1 MSLIGRQASRIHTYL
16 FSGTTGHNEIDD
28 DKSGISNNIVK
39 RLGKSG
45 DGIMIV
51 VATRPMK
58 VLQSKVMNYSF
69 YPLQRC

>member
-1 MSLIGRQASRIHTYL
+1 M
-16 FSGTTGHNEIDD
+16 
-28 DKSGISNNIVK
+28 K

-69 YPLQRC
+69 YPLQRCYRRLSASTNCQKKCLVDRGASKRFDGHEV

>member
-1 MSLIGRQASRIHTYL
+1 MSLIGRQASRIHSQEPL
-16 FSGTTGHNEIDD
+16 DGHNEIDD

-58 VLQSKVMNYSF
+58 VLQCKVMNYSF